1 MDLPA
6 GIQQR
11 LRQRGLRLSPGMRA
25 AIDVLRADP
34 SRVWRHATL
43 LAALSAQ
50 GVRLDRVTL
59 YRLLQ
64 RLEQA
69 GLVRNVT
76 PAAEGKRRSG
86 AFVWVGAVEPSLTIS
101 RSCPRCGRSDPTPL
115 PSPALERALQQ
126 LAQTLAAMDAA
137 TTRAHLTLHTPCA
150 RCQRD

>member
-1 MDLPA
+1 M
-6 GIQQR
+6 
-11 LRQRGLRLSPGMRA
+11 RQRGLRLSPGTRA

-86 AFVWVGAVEPSLTIS
+86 AFVWVGTVEPALTIS
-101 RSCPRCGRSDPTPL
+101 RSCPRCGCSEPAPL
-115 PSPALERALQQ
+115 PSPALAHALQQ
-126 LAQTLAAMDAA
+126 LAQTLAALDAA
-137 TTRAHLTLHTPCA
+137 TTRAHLTLHTMCA
-150 RCQRD
+150 RCQQG